1 MVLLTLN
8 NVFVEAEHGSRCN
21 SDIDC
26 MESHNRCDV
35 GNSYKCVCQPFYR
48 HDGIRCRRKYVKLSC
63 NAVDHLIHL
72 PSLRE
77 CLLSKSDDEF
87 YKVLHEF

>member
-1 MVLLTLN
+1 
-8 NVFVEAEHGSRCN
+8 
-21 SDIDC
+21 

-48 HDGIRCRRKYVKLSC
+48 HDGIRCRRMYVKLSC

-87 YKVLHEF
+87 YKLLHEFSIRIVMMMFEALIKKFEV